1 MTPQSDLNIICPLR
15 PDRVGA
21 VQAVLQEMASSPG
34 QNPVVPFGEL
44 GGVHFGRVLSL
55 DASQDL
61 QGQPIPPQLLLMA
74 ELDGSRESFLQ
85 QLVDTSGPNLDRLFG
100 HCAGYP
106 DPSVAGNQDRLAF
119 LRSHQ
124 LASSAYYINTVG
136 RTVAQICL
144 EARLRDAIE
153 GFLDSRVDRSNEE
166 PAAMRS
172 SIQEF
177 VRSDAELAPAGSPV
191 IERDTGWWVRELLWV
206 VGLPVVLLLLVVL
219 LLPLVFLALIV
230 YVVILRIHELS
241 DPTSTDQP
249 TPEHLAS
256 LAALEDRGPQ
266 NQFSA
271 VGLLKPGPFRRF
283 TAWLV
288 LRITN
293 LAAAHL
299 FFHANLAG
307 VKTIHFARW
316 APLDGGRRMIFASNY
331 DGSLENY
338 MDDFIDKVAFG
349 LNATFSNGQGYPRST
364 FLLFRGAKDE
374 LTFKSYLQVRQV
386 PTQVWYSAYPQLT
399 ALNIENNARIRAG
412 LSGDMSTA
420 EAKRWLALL

>member
-1 MTPQSDLNIICPLR
+1 
-15 PDRVGA
+15 
-21 VQAVLQEMASSPG
+21 
-34 QNPVVPFGEL
+34 
-44 GGVHFGRVLSL
+44 
-55 DASQDL
+55 
-61 QGQPIPPQLLLMA
+61 
-74 ELDGSRESFLQ
+74 
-85 QLVDTSGPNLDRLFG
+85 
-100 HCAGYP
+100 
-106 DPSVAGNQDRLAF
+106 
-119 LRSHQ
+119 
-124 LASSAYYINTVG
+124 
-136 RTVAQICL
+136 
-144 EARLRDAIE
+144 
-153 GFLDSRVDRSNEE
+153 
-166 PAAMRS
+166 MRS